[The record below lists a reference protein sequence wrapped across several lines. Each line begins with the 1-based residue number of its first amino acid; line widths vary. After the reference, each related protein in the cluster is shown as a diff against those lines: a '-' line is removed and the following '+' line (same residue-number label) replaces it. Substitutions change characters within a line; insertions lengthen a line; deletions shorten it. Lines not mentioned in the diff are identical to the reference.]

1 MFLAENT
8 FRIIMYGMWG
18 IITLQAVKQAVM
30 LVPCMLIGL
39 GLGIGSAKVL
49 DDKFVKKFVIIMLMI
64 SGLALVINN

>member
-1 MFLAENT
+1 
-8 FRIIMYGMWG
+8 MYGMWG

-49 DDKFVKKFVIIMLMI
+49 DDKFVIIMLMI

>member
-1 MFLAENT
+1 
-8 FRIIMYGMWG
+8 MYGMWG

-39 GLGIGSAKVL
+39 GLRIGSAKVL
-49 DDKFVKKFVIIMLMI
+49 DDKLAKKLVIIMLMV

>member
-1 MFLAENT
+1 
-8 FRIIMYGMWG
+8 MYGMWG
-18 IITLQAVKQAVM
+18 IITLQAVKQVAM

-49 DDKFVKKFVIIMLMI
+49 DDKFVKRFVIIMLMI